1 MNVYIYT
8 FGCKINQYES
18 QIIKEQYCLKNF
30 NYVDNFEK
38 ADLIVINSCSVT
50 SHADKQC
57 DQIIKKFHT
66 KNPQSKIIL
75 TGCYAKVSK
84 EKILKK
90 FPFIE
95 IKTKEY
101 FLAKNQQKITSFDNH
116 SRAFIKIQ
124 DGCNSFCSY
133 CIVPYA
139 RNFLWSKPSEE
150 IIKEINTLLD
160 VGYSEI
166 VLTGIHIGKY
176 DKGIAYLLSNIY
188 KSIDRNFRIRLSS
201 IEVNEITNDLI
212 DIMRQ
217 EQERFCCH
225 LHIPL
230 QSASDNVLK
239 DMNRKYLSNDFFNKI
254 NLLKEHFEDIS
265 ITTDV
270 ICGFPTETDNDF
282 DITYNF
288 LKDNKFA
295 RLHVFSYSKRQ
306 GTKAFNMKQVYKNG
320 QAKIRTDRL
329 LELNKILD
337 TNYFNKFK
345 NTIRK
350 AVSLRGNKALTDNY
364 LTIENVPKQKGIFE
378 VEITSKV
385 K

>member
-1 MNVYIYT
+1 MNIYIYT

-57 DQIIKKFHT
+57 DQIINKFHT

-95 IKTKEY
+95 IKTKED
-101 FLAKNQQKITSFDNH
+101 FLAKTQQKITSFDNH

-201 IEVNEITNDLI
+201 IEVNEITTDLI
-212 DIMRQ
+212 DIIKK

-254 NLLKEHFEDIS
+254 NLLKENFKDIS

-295 RLHVFSYSKRQ
+295 RLHVFPYSKRQ
-306 GTKAFNMKQVYKNG
+306 GTKASNMKQVYKNG
-320 QAKIRTDRL
+320 QAKIRTDKL
-329 LELNKILD
+329 LELNKILE

-364 LTIENVPKQKGIFE
+364 LTIEKVPKQKGIFE
-378 VEITSKV
+378 VEIK
-385 K
+385 